1 MRYNAIADIKL
12 SELVK
17 SVKKMTDEELQ
28 FADSGLR
35 KMLAVVQQE
44 IESREVKRK
53 KERKNRKKLLTR

>member
-1 MRYNAIADIKL
+1 MADIKL
-12 SELVK
+12 GELVEP
-17 SVKKMTDEELQ
+17 VKKLTDEELQ

>member
-1 MRYNAIADIKL
+1 MTDIKL

-17 SVKKMTDEELQ
+17 SVKKLTDEELQ

-44 IESREVKRK
+44 IESREVKRR

>member
-1 MRYNAIADIKL
+1 MADIKL
-12 SELVK
+12 SELVE
-17 SVKKMTDEELQ
+17 SVKKLTDEELQ

-44 IESREVKRK
+44 IESREAKKK

>member
-1 MRYNAIADIKL
+1 MTDIKL
-12 SELVK
+12 SELVE
-17 SVKKMTDEELQ
+17 SVKKLSDEELQ

-35 KMLAVVQQE
+35 KMLVVVQQE

>member
-1 MRYNAIADIKL
+1 MTDIKL

-17 SVKKMTDEELQ
+17 SVKKLTDEELQ

>member
-1 MRYNAIADIKL
+1 MADIKL
-12 SELVK
+12 SELVE
-17 SVKKMTDEELQ
+17 SAKKLTDEELQ

>member
-1 MRYNAIADIKL
+1 MADIKL
-12 SELVK
+12 SELVE
-17 SVKKMTDEELQ
+17 SVKKLSDEELQ

-44 IESREVKRK
+44 MESREVKRK

>member
-1 MRYNAIADIKL
+1 MADIKL
-12 SELVK
+12 SELAE
-17 SVKKMTDEELQ
+17 SVKKLSDEELQ

-44 IESREVKRK
+44 IKSRETKRK

>member
-1 MRYNAIADIKL
+1 MADIKL
-12 SELVK
+12 SELVE
-17 SVKKMTDEELQ
+17 SVKKLSDEELQ

-35 KMLAVVQQE
+35 KMLAVIQQE

>member
-1 MRYNAIADIKL
+1 MADIKL

-17 SVKKMTDEELQ
+17 SVKKLTDEELR

>member
-1 MRYNAIADIKL
+1 MADIKL
-12 SELVK
+12 SELIE
-17 SVKKMTDEELQ
+17 SVKKLSDEELQ

-44 IESREVKRK
+44 IESREIKRK

>member
-1 MRYNAIADIKL
+1 MADIKL
-12 SELVK
+12 SELAE
-17 SVKKMTDEELQ
+17 SVKKLTDEELQ

-44 IESREVKRK
+44 IESREAKRR

>member
-1 MRYNAIADIKL
+1 MADIKL
-12 SELVK
+12 SELVE
-17 SVKKMTDEELQ
+17 SVKKLSDEELQ

-35 KMLAVVQQE
+35 KMLVVVQQE

>member
-1 MRYNAIADIKL
+1 MADIKV
-12 SELVK
+12 SELVE
-17 SVKKMTDEELQ
+17 SVKKLSDEELQ

-35 KMLAVVQQE
+35 KMVAVIQQE

>member
-1 MRYNAIADIKL
+1 MTNIKL

-17 SVKKMTDEELQ
+17 SVKKLTDEELQ

>member
-1 MRYNAIADIKL
+1 MTDIKL
-12 SELVK
+12 SELVE
-17 SVKKMTDEELQ
+17 SVKKLSDEELQ

-44 IESREVKRK
+44 IESREAKRK

>member
-1 MRYNAIADIKL
+1 MADIKL
-12 SELVK
+12 SELVE

-44 IESREVKRK
+44 IESRETKRK

>member
-1 MRYNAIADIKL
+1 MADIKL
-12 SELVK
+12 SELVE
-17 SVKKMTDEELQ
+17 SVKKLSDEELQ

>member
-1 MRYNAIADIKL
+1 MADIKL
-12 SELVK
+12 SELIE
-17 SVKKMTDEELQ
+17 SVKKLSDEELQ

-44 IESREVKRK
+44 IESREAKRK

>member
-1 MRYNAIADIKL
+1 MTDIKL

-17 SVKKMTDEELQ
+17 SVKKLTDEELQ

-44 IESREVKRK
+44 IESRETKRK

>member
-1 MRYNAIADIKL
+1 MADIKL
-12 SELVK
+12 SELVE

>member
-1 MRYNAIADIKL
+1 MTDIKL
-12 SELVK
+12 GELVE
-17 SVKKMTDEELQ
+17 SVKKLTDEELQ

-44 IESREVKRK
+44 IKSREAKRK

>member
-1 MRYNAIADIKL
+1 MADIKL
-12 SELVK
+12 SELIE
-17 SVKKMTDEELQ
+17 SVKKLSDEELQ

-44 IESREVKRK
+44 IKSREAKRK

>member
-1 MRYNAIADIKL
+1 MTDIKL
-12 SELVK
+12 SELVE

-44 IESREVKRK
+44 IESREIKRK

>member
-1 MRYNAIADIKL
+1 MADIKL
-12 SELVK
+12 SELVE
-17 SVKKMTDEELQ
+17 SAKKLTDEELQ

-44 IESREVKRK
+44 IKSRETKRK

>member
-1 MRYNAIADIKL
+1 MADIKL
-12 SELVK
+12 SELVE
-17 SVKKMTDEELQ
+17 SVKKLSDEELQ

-44 IESREVKRK
+44 IESREAKRK